1 MVWAALRT
9 EVPEAAG
16 MLPPEEP
23 PDGRVAVPVVRGA
36 LEPELVLLLVV
47 RPVLPL
53 ELELEELESESESEE
68 LELLSSESE
77 LLESLSSLSLS
88 SLSLSSL
95 SLSSLSLSSLSLD
108 FSLIWPHEAQGLL
121 LSLLLSPA
129 ETELP

>member
-1 MVWAALRT
+1 
-9 EVPEAAG
+9 

-47 RPVLPL
+47 RPLLPL

-88 SLSLSSL
+88 SLSL
-95 SLSSLSLSSLSLD
+95 D

-121 LSLLLSPA
+121 LSLLSPA

>member
-36 LEPELVLLLVV
+36 LEPELELVLLLVV
-47 RPVLPL
+47 RPLL
-53 ELELEELESESESEE
+53 LELEELESESESEE

-77 LLESLSSLSLS
+77 LLE
-88 SLSLSSL
+88 SLSSL